1 MTSPAPA
8 ITIAPLPEMGHLG
21 EGDRGLEAIVKLL
34 IDHRGRTDRA
44 VGNAIGFLVK
54 EGRRFAETDS
64 GRRWSAM
71 LAESKLVMN
80 GWLLWNMLDLDRYLT
95 RRDEEPGGDTP
106 AALIED
112 VLRDLN
118 AIRLEEII
126 RLIRDLTMEEG
137 QAQTEGREDD

>member
-1 MTSPAPA
+1 MTPPAPT
-8 ITIAPLPEMGHLG
+8 ITIAPLPEAGGLG
-21 EGDRGLEAIVKLL
+21 EGDRGLETIAKLL
-34 IDHRGRTDRA
+34 IDHRGRADRA
-44 VGNAIGFLVK
+44 VSNAIGFLVK

-80 GWLLWNMLDLDRYLT
+80 GWILWNMLDLDRYLT
-95 RRDEEPGGDTP
+95 GRDEEPGGDTP
-106 AALIED
+106 AAMIED

-126 RLIRDLTMEEG
+126 RLIRNLTMEQG
-137 QAQTEGREDD
+137 QAEAEGSRNG